1 MENQRLLAKM
11 QFSETRAPL
20 PTSSLPLPQLLSKME
35 GGETTSG
42 SKLMMQDSQSD
53 SSLLLLNNI
62 SNNNNT
68 DGDGK
73 RGNGS
78 QVSSKSLKSGS
89 NKFELQLSASNHSL
103 DNVASSISIDAQRN
117 ALELR
122 EQIMSQLSEARN
134 SAAAAK
140 SREASSQPSSSVPSS
155 RQSAADKKIARIMR
169 ENEDAIREGAAAE
182 ILASY
187 QNQIGSTAQQGSTS
201 GSVGKKTKIAA
212 IPAVPRKAVPLSE
225 ELLNRTVA
233 LPKL

>member
-1 MENQRLLAKM
+1 
-11 QFSETRAPL
+11 
-20 PTSSLPLPQLLSKME
+20 ME

-62 SNNNNT
+62 SNNNNNN

-73 RGNGS
+73 RGSGS

-134 SAAAAK
+134 NAAAAK

-201 GSVGKKTKIAA
+201 GSVGKRTKIAA